1 MGVSWSGSAVT
12 DLNKK
17 AMHEG
22 DLLEEINKEDYN
34 RLALAISRS
43 CCQKEVVTH
52 VVCNMNQ
59 IYIIIICIDNNNYHL
74 CMALH
79 SSLRFLVCIQRGSV
93 SKTPAP
99 VWR

>member
-34 RLALAISRS
+34 RLALAISR
-43 CCQKEVVTH
+43 
-52 VVCNMNQ
+52 
-59 IYIIIICIDNNNYHL
+59 
-74 CMALH
+74 
-79 SSLRFLVCIQRGSV
+79 
-93 SKTPAP
+93 
-99 VWR
+99 